1 MTNTDEK
8 PNPTDETAP
17 PALSIEEHQA
27 RGARTARRVVGGIL
41 ALAMVLGTLA
51 YYNYSMSSQQL
62 NEAFEDLG
70 AKGATLTTEACVPAI
85 LEWHQSCDA
94 MKTLCDHAIPMA
106 MTHCLA
112 QPESTGDR
120 FKERQ
125 AYCEAFTWPS
135 SKAKWTYA
143 KCKEIG
149 ISKDDGDKR
158 DRIKACGNAFGAIE
172 NFCRHNAEGVRL

>member
-1 MTNTDEK
+1 MTNTDD
-8 PNPTDETAP
+8 NPTPADEVVP
-17 PALSIEEHQA
+17 SSLSVEEHQA
-27 RGARTARRVVGGIL
+27 KGARTARRVVGGIL
-41 ALAMVLGTLA
+41 TLALILGTLA
-51 YYNYSMSSQQL
+51 YYNYSESSRQL

-70 AKGATLTTEACVPAI
+70 KKGATLATEECVPAI
-85 LEWHQSCDA
+85 LEWHQSCEA

-106 MTHCLA
+106 MTHCLG
-112 QPESTGDR
+112 QPESEGER

-125 AYCEAFTWPS
+125 AYCDAFKWPP

-149 ISKDDGDKR
+149 ISKDDGTRR